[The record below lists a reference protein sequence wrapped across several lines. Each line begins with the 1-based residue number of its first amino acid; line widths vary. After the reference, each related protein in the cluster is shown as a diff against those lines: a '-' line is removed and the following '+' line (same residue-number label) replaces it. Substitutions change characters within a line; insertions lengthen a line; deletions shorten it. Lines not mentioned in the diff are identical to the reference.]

1 MVRHGLAFVI
11 LALAQAIWFSASPS
25 FAADQFD
32 EADDE
37 IRQQLTERI
46 DKRRPV
52 QPTTIDI
59 RGWPLT
65 LSGSYEIKLDN
76 LRPANSRAELGRRD
90 RLLLDHGVEGEAF
103 YRLNSQLSLFAQ
115 LHLTQ
120 EKDLHSGRFE
130 RIADHYL
137 ERGEMWL
144 YDKNIGGS
152 NFSLEIGRLNFEDD
166 RRWWWD
172 KNLDA
177 LRVSHETDNVEI
189 TLALAQE
196 IAGDRSDRADIAPE
210 QQRVRRLIGEANWD
224 WRRHHTLQF
233 LLLHQ
238 NDGSRRNAVGHR
250 VDNKRRD
257 ESDATLIWIGA
268 RASGAFDLAE
278 RGMIGYWLDAAWLR
292 GKERRS
298 EFNLI
303 DADRSVVANV
313 AQRKV
318 RGWGFDSGVSWFIP
332 ARYETRLYAGYAYG
346 SGDPNPGDETDRAFR
361 QTGLATNEAG
371 FGGAQRFPH
380 YGIGLNPQLSNLK
393 IVTLGAGLNILKSS
407 SVDLVFHRYQL
418 ANSADA
424 QRNARVDGALS
435 GKNVGSGVDLVL
447 AIEEWERLEFELS
460 VSAFRAG
467 SGFGENAGK
476 RSYFG
481 FAGMRIAF

>member
-1 MVRHGLAFVI
+1 MVRHGLAF
-11 LALAQAIWFSASPS
+11 AFQAWAQAIWFSASLS
-25 FAADQFD
+25 FAADQVD
-32 EADDE
+32 EADDD

-76 LRPANSRAELGRRD
+76 LRPANSRAELGHRD

-137 ERGEMWL
+137 ERGETWL

-172 KNLDA
+172 QNLDA

-196 IAGDRSDRADIAPE
+196 IVGDRSGRADIAPE

-238 NDGSRRNAVGHR
+238 NDGSRRDAVGHR
-250 VDNKRRD
+250 VDNKRGD
-257 ESDATLIWIGA
+257 ESDATLTWIGA
-268 RASGAFDLAE
+268 RANGAFDLAE
-278 RGMIGYWLDAAWLR
+278 RGTIGYWLDAAWLR

-298 EFNLI
+298 VFNLI

-318 RGWGFDSGVSWFIP
+318 RGWGFDSGVSWLIP

-346 SGDPNPGDETDRAFR
+346 FGDPNPGDETDRAFR

-380 YGIGLNPQLSNLK
+380 YGIGLNPELSNLK

-407 SVDLVFHRYQL
+407 SVDLVFHRYRL

-424 QRNARVDGALS
+424 LRNARIDGALA
-435 GKNVGSGVDLVL
+435 GKKVGSGVDLVL

-460 VSAFRAG
+460 VSAFRAE